1 MTEPITLTPNDKRE
15 SDSIVTNRSQAPA
28 QNPMVEF
35 RNVVKTYDQTVL
47 DNLDLSVGVG
57 EKSVIIGPSGSGK
70 TTILRILMTLVRPN
84 SGEVLIDG
92 TPLWHMQKGG
102 EMVDANEKHLRFM
115 RNSLGMVFQQ
125 FNLFPHMS
133 VLRNV
138 TEGLIRVQ
146 GMSKDQAEE
155 EALANLDRV
164 GLRHRAKDHTWQ
176 LSGGQQQRV
185 AIARAI
191 ALKPRVLLFDEV
203 TSALDPEL
211 VGEVLEVIRDLAL
224 NTNITMLFVTH
235 EMRFAR
241 EIADNVI
248 MFDRGQVV
256 EQGSPE
262 QIFDDPREQ
271 RTQNFLSKVS

>member
-1 MTEPITLTPNDKRE
+1 MERE
-15 SDSIVTNRSQAPA
+15 NPVATKDDVRSDQ
-28 QNPMVEF
+28 PMVEF
-35 RNVVKTYDQTVL
+35 RNVVKRYDQTVL
-47 DNLDLSVGVG
+47 DNLDLVVGKG
-57 EKSVIIGPSGSGK
+57 DKSVIIGPSGSGK
-70 TTILRILMTLVRPN
+70 TTILRILMTLVRPEE
-84 SGEVLIDG
+84 GQVLIDG
-92 TPLWHMQKGG
+92 TPLWTMEKGG
-102 EMVDANEKHLRFM
+102 QLVDANDKHLREM

-125 FNLFPHMS
+125 FNLFPHMT

-164 GLRHRAKDHTWQ
+164 GLRHRASDHTWQ

-211 VGEVLEVIRDLAL
+211 VGEVLEVIRDLAF

-256 EQGSPE
+256 EQGPPA
-262 QIFDDPREQ
+262 QIFDDPREL
-271 RTQNFLSKVS
+271 RTQDFLRKVT

>member
-1 MTEPITLTPNDKRE
+1 MRE
-15 SDSIVTNRSQAPA
+15 DIATVTTADATSSIR
-28 QNPMVEF
+28 PMVEF
-35 RNVVKTYDQTVL
+35 KNVVKRYDQTVL
-47 DNLDLSVGVG
+47 DNLDLSVGAG

-70 TTILRILMTLVRPN
+70 TTILRILMTLVRPDE
-84 SGEVLIDG
+84 GQVLIDG
-92 TPLWHMQKGG
+92 TPLWHMQKGDKTV
-102 EMVDANEKHLRFM
+102 EASDKHLRAM

-125 FNLFPHMS
+125 FNLFPHMT

-146 GMSKDQAEE
+146 GISKDEAESV
-155 EALANLDRV
+155 ALSNLERV
-164 GLRHRAKDHTWQ
+164 GLRHRANDHTWQ

-211 VGEVLEVIRDLAL
+211 VGEVLEVIRDLAF
-224 NTNITMLFVTH
+224 NTSITMLFVTH

-241 EIADNVI
+241 DIADNVI

-271 RTQNFLSKVS
+271 RTRDFLSKVT